1 MSISVFFSSSS
12 SSIASAEQHGVP
24 TQDPRA
30 PRPKGAGSL
39 WIDPGLVLLET
50 GVEEGVTLVS
60 GRTALPPTG
69 LEVAAVSGLQES
81 MWVLE
86 VPDLEL
92 EHADSTCSL
101 WKRGWVE
108 EGVGG
113 GDIILLLY
121 A

>member
-1 MSISVFFSSSS
+1 MVLDR
-12 SSIASAEQHGVP
+12 QGVP

-30 PRPKGAGSL
+30 PRPEGAGSL
-39 WIDPGLVLLET
+39 RNDPDLVLLET

-81 MWVLE
+81 VRVLE
-86 VPDLEL
+86 VSDLEL
-92 EHADSTCSL
+92 EHADSTYSL
-101 WKRGWVE
+101 WKR
-108 EGVGG
+108 